1 MKLTVFGATGGTGR
15 QVVVQVLEAGHEVTA
30 VVRTPEALDIS
41 HVRLEIIRGN
51 VLDPQSFEKSIA
63 GKDAVVS
70 ALGVTHRRP
79 TTLYSEGTGNI
90 MKAMQNLGVRR
101 LLCLSSAGLEIQE
114 DTPFMQ
120 RVVIRQVVQRIYKY
134 AYEDMARME
143 AKVQASGLDWT
154 VIRPPRLT
162 NGPRTGTY
170 RTTVNESLPGA
181 RGIARADLADCMI
194 RRLFDNGTLRTT
206 MEISY

>member
-1 MKLTVFGATGGTGR
+1 MKVIVFGATGGTGR
-15 QVVVQVLEAGHEVTA
+15 QVVAQVLEAGHEVTA
-30 VVRTPEALDIS
+30 VVRKPEALEVC
-41 HVRLEIIRGN
+41 HERLEIIRGD
-51 VLDPQSFEKSIA
+51 VLVPHSFEKSML
-63 GKDAVVS
+63 GHNAVIS

-79 TTLYSEGTGNI
+79 TTLYSEGTANL
-90 MKAMQNLGVRR
+90 MKAMNDSGVRR
-101 LLCLSSAGLEIQE
+101 LVCLSSAGLEIPE
-114 DTPFMQ
+114 NTPFMQ
-120 RVVIRQVVQRIYKY
+120 RIVIRLLVQRIYRN

-143 AKVQASGLDWT
+143 AKVRSSGLDWT

-170 RTTVNESLPGA
+170 RTTVNQSLPGA

-194 RRLFDNGTLRTT
+194 RRLFDNETYRAT